1 MADYIDID
9 YSEAL
14 HEAAEETRKYIQEL
28 LDADDEITQS
38 EGHIGGDNEED
49 EIESLISR
57 VSSRI

>member
-14 HEAAEETRKYIQEL
+14 HEAVEETKKYIQEL

-38 EGHIGGDNEED
+38 EGHIGGDNEENEND
-49 EIESLISR
+49 SLHR
-57 VSSRI
+57 K